1 MILLVIKVFPQALPN
16 NSFENWTDYLLYSEP
31 DDWHTPNTF
40 TFIAGIETVKE
51 STDAFDGS
59 MSAELESFDFAGITI
74 PGILTLAEI
83 NIDFVDS
90 TYGISGGFFLQEN
103 VFKLTGRYKYQGI
116 ENDSATVF
124 MYNFKNT
131 AETGYDTIGFGVNV
145 MGNATEWT
153 PFSVYMYNLNNQVPD
168 TFNVVISSSMAIG
181 AQVGSKLWVDSLSI
195 YTNTG
200 IIDLWGPKPNLKAYP
215 NPASNY
221 ITFETE
227 EIINDSYISIYSPEG
242 RLVFQQNF
250 DGFSAMADISSLPK
264 GIYAYKL
271 MVKNRIKNSGSF
283 IKN

>member
-1 MILLVIKVFPQALPN
+1 MLLVIKVFPQALPN
-16 NSFENWTDYLLYSEP
+16 NSFENWTQYIGYTEP
-31 DDWHTPNTF
+31 DDWNTPNQF
-40 TFIAGIETVKE
+40 TFLFDKTVSE
-51 STDAFDGS
+51 STDAFEGS
-59 MSAELESFDFAGITI
+59 SSALLETKSVLGITL
-74 PGILTLAEI
+74 PGIITLADIYI
-83 NIDFVDS
+83 NFTDS
-90 TYGISGGFFLQEN
+90 TYGVSGGFFLQEN
-103 VFKLTGRYKYQGI
+103 IFKLTGRYKYQGV

-145 MGNATEWT
+145 MGNANEWT
-153 PFSVYMYNLNNQVPD
+153 PFSVYMFNLNNQVPD

-242 RLVFQQNF
+242 KLVLQQNF
-250 DGFSAMADISSLPK
+250 DGFSAMADISSLSK

-271 MVKNRIKNSGSF
+271 MVKNRIKNSGTF
-283 IKN
+283 IKY